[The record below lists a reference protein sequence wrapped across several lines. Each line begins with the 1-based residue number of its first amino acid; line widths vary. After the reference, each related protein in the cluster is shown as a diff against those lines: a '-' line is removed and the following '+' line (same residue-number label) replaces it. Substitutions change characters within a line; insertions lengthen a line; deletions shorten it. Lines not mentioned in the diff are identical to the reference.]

1 MASHDSPHCYYML
14 LPDSQRFWTALPLS
28 LSPFWQQRLK
38 RIQAYMSQFA
48 VVRVVAKVKRSRLW
62 VVIDGSD
69 VVFIASLEVKAGI
82 CGMLGPSV
90 G

>member
-1 MASHDSPHCYYML
+1 
-14 LPDSQRFWTALPLS
+14 
-28 LSPFWQQRLK
+28 
-38 RIQAYMSQFA
+38 MSQFA